1 MLTLH
6 SGALPALSSE
16 IIALVA
22 RAAYHAATHEARQRH
37 LEFLFLWLSRAQDG
51 SALPALKRAERPD
64 IADIAAGDRAIYV
77 LLEACEAHREGRY
90 AEALRFCAEA
100 LALASA
106 HL

>member
-22 RAAYHAATHEARQRH
+22 RAAYHAATHETRQRH

-51 SALPALKRAERPD
+51 AALPELKLMERPD
-64 IADIAAGDRAIYV
+64 VQACDRSIHV
-77 LLEACEAHREGRY
+77 LMDACEAHRQGRY
-90 AEALRFCAEA
+90 PDALRLCAEA